1 MNDYSNLAG
10 KASETFKDVK
20 DAASD
25 VAGGVKDDLRKT
37 ADNASDEVDRHVSK
51 TRADVEE
58 LKDAA
63 YGLIDSLGEQ
73 ARDVIRG
80 KPIGALAAAATFGLL
95 VGLATRR

>member
-10 KASETFKDVK
+10 KASDTLKDVRDTA
-20 DAASD
+20 DA

-37 ADNASDEVDRHVSK
+37 KENASDEMNRHVSK
-51 TRADVEE
+51 TQADVED